1 MAIFKRLIQNPASP
15 EKSLKALTGAA
26 KYKGATFARLAD
38 VNDLSR
44 DANDQKAYTLDLVAA
59 TSGSIAITTK
69 KGIVKVTT
77 SGTSALLTIS
87 LTNSEFASAD
97 AEKYFVLTSVS
108 SATAVS
114 YATRAIPMTSAIGEG
129 IMNIAISQPTS
140 TTWGNPVYL
149 SYQIVKIGD

>member
-1 MAIFKRLIQNPASP
+1 MAIFKRLIQTPSSP
-15 EKSLKALTGAA
+15 EKSLKALSGAD

-38 VNDLSR
+38 INDLSK
-44 DANDQKAYTLDLVAA
+44 DINDQKAYTAACGA
-59 TSGSIAITTK
+59 TSAASVAVTTK
-69 KGIVKVTT
+69 KGVIKVT
-77 SGTSALLTIS
+77 SSATSALLTIS
-87 LTNSEFASAD
+87 LTNSEFASID
-97 AEKYFVLTSVS
+97 AEKYFVQISIA

-140 TTWGNPVYL
+140 TTWPAAVYL